1 MKHRAHIRL
10 LAAALCAFATG
21 WSGLSVH
28 LQVISVCAAE
38 GLKLPLRRY
47 FTAKLG
53 QSAIAAALA
62 AAVLFFT
69 RIF

>member
-1 MKHRAHIRL
+1 MS
-10 LAAALCAFATG
+10 AAAGA

-47 FTAKLG
+47 FAAKLA